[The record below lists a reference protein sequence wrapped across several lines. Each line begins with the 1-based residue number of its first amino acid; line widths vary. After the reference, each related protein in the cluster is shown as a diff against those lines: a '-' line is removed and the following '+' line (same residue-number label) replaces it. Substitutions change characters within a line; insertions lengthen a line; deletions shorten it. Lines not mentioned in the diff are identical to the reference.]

1 MKKFICMIAAAF
13 VFCSAASAQK
23 TSDLCSWIN
32 LQATGSFGKA
42 YAVMRGEY
50 RANDDLR
57 NTECRFLVLAG
68 GYRFAPWLSADLGYE
83 LWGVGPSTIHKA
95 VLTTTGTLRREDLA
109 VSLREKYE
117 LSFLPGGSNGSCLRS
132 RIRAQYYA
140 PCAFH
145 PYLAAELF
153 AWTGWQRTLF
163 YIGTEISLSKHSTID
178 VFYCYHSPNGS
189 MPGSVL
195 GLGYYFSFAVK

>member
-1 MKKFICMIAAAF
+1 MKKLICIIAAAAGIC
-13 VFCSAASAQK
+13 VAASAQK

-32 LQATGSFGKA
+32 VQATGSFGKA
-42 YAVMRGEY
+42 YGVL
-50 RANDDLR
+50 RAEHRSNNDLR
-57 NTECRFLVLAG
+57 NTECGFLVFAG

-83 LWGVGPSTIHKA
+83 LWGVGDATIHKG
-95 VLTTTGTLRREDLA
+95 VLTAAGTLRRDALA
-109 VSLREKYE
+109 VTLREKYE
-117 LSFLPGGSNGSCLRS
+117 LSFYENGTTGSCLRS

-163 YIGTEISLSKHSTID
+163 YIGTEISLSKHSMLD
-178 VFYCYHSPNGS
+178 VFYCYHAPNGS

-195 GLGYYFSFAVK
+195 GLGYYFSFSL